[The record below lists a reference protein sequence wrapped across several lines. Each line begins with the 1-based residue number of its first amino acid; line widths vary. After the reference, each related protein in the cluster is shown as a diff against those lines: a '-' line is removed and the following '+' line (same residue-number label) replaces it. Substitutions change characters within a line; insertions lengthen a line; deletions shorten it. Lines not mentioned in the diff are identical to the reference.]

1 MGFSRCVRSC
11 IVEELSVAAW
21 RAVDSF
27 SIEDGLSQVD
37 TIYIPW
43 TTLEIRFL
51 MKIYRPI

>member
-37 TIYIPW
+37 TIYIPL

>member
-21 RAVDSF
+21 QAMDSF
-27 SIEDGLSQVD
+27 SIEDGLSQVH